1 MKLLILEDDR
11 FIRDEIETY
20 FKMKGH
26 EVSGYENADELFD
39 DMNLENYDILLLDIN
54 LPGFNGFD
62 TLKELRKFNIN
73 TPVIFITSMSEI
85 DYVKEAYSLGC
96 NDYIR
101 KPFYFEE
108 LELRI
113 NKLLLKNSS
122 SNIIVL
128 NNTYKFDITKL
139 ELIDNEDNE
148 IELSKNEKNL
158 IFLLIKNAPHIV
170 SYDTII
176 EYVWQ
181 AKPINSN
188 TLRTQIKKL
197 RAKLKHNFIINIRG
211 SGYKI
216 EKYD

>member
-1 MKLLILEDDR
+1 VKLLILEDDR

-20 FKMKGH
+20 FKIKGH
-26 EVSGYENADELFD
+26 EVSSYENADELFD

-128 NNTYKFDITKL
+128 NDTYKFDITKL
-139 ELIDNEDNE
+139 ELIDNEGNE

-158 IFLLIKNAPHIV
+158 IFILIKNASHIV
-170 SYDTII
+170 SYDAII

-181 AKPINSN
+181 AKPINNN

-216 EKYD
+216 EKYG

>member
-20 FKMKGH
+20 FKIKGH
-26 EVSGYENADELFD
+26 EVSSYENADELFD

-128 NNTYKFDITKL
+128 NDTYKFDITKL
-139 ELIDNEDNE
+139 ELIDNEGNE

-158 IFLLIKNAPHIV
+158 IFILIKNASHIV
-170 SYDTII
+170 SYDAII

-181 AKPINSN
+181 AKPINNN

-216 EKYD
+216 EKYG